1 MKRRHIHID
10 ITRRQRWF
18 AWIILLVYVPMMLL
32 ASLSLHV
39 HSLNYFSTAVI

>member
-18 AWIILLVYVPMMLL
+18 AWIILLDYVLMMLL
-32 ASLSLHV
+32 ASLHV

>member
-18 AWIILLVYVPMMLL
+18 AWIILLVYVPMVL
-32 ASLSLHV
+32 ASLHV
-39 HSLNYFSTAVI
+39 HSLNDFSTAVI